1 MTSLPIRFRVTAA
14 FAVAMVVVLGAT
26 GWALYARVDSQLSA
40 ALDRNLRLR
49 AADLTVLV
57 QQPRA
62 TPSLAAAGGGALIE
76 RGEVYAQLLDAHGAV
91 LDATPPLGKAALLT
105 SAELKAVLG
114 GGPIVGERD
123 RVPGLD
129 EPSRLLATPLQRQ
142 GRRVVLVVGATAEDR
157 AETLSSLRG
166 AILVAGSLALV
177 LATLVGYRLAG
188 LALRPVE
195 AMRRRAAEISA
206 STPGERLP
214 VAHTR
219 DEVERL
225 GSTLN
230 DMLGRLEDAIER
242 ERGFVADA
250 GHELRTPLALLRTE
264 LELALRHGHD
274 PAGLREAVRAASEEV
289 ERLSR
294 LADGLLLIARADS
307 GSLELRREPLVADD
321 LLETIVTRFAWRA
334 EDSERPLAWRG
345 ASGLVVE
352 GDRLRLEQALDN
364 LVENALRHGAG
375 AVTLEAAETGDGR
388 VELHVRDEGPGLPPS
403 FVPRAF
409 ERFTRPDP
417 DRGVPGSGLGLAIV
431 RAVAVAHGGDALAA
445 NRPGGGADVW
455 VVLPARA
462 ASQASASATT
472 SRRNDG
478 VSSSEGGSSS
488 SSA

>member
-1 MTSLPIRFRVTAA
+1 MTSLPIRFRVAAA

-26 GWALYARVDSQLSA
+26 GWILYARVDSQLSA

-57 QQPRA
+57 QQPQA

-105 SAELKAVLG
+105 PAELKAAL
-114 GGPIVGERD
+114 GGPIVSERD

-129 EPSRLLATPLQRQ
+129 EPSRLLATPLQRR

-166 AILVAGSLALV
+166 SILVAGSLALV

-230 DMLGRLEDAIER
+230 AMLGRLEDAIER
-242 ERGFVADA
+242 ERDFVADA

-264 LELALRHGHD
+264 LELALRHGRD

-294 LADGLLLIARADS
+294 LADGLLLIARTDS
-307 GSLELRREPLVADD
+307 GSLELQREPLVVDD
-321 LLETIVTRFAWRA
+321 LLETVVTRFTWRA
-334 EDSERPLAWRG
+334 EESARPLARRG
-345 ASGLVVE
+345 APGLVVE

-375 AVTLEAAETGDGR
+375 AVTLEAVETGDGS
-388 VELHVRDEGPGLPPS
+388 VELHVRDKGPGLAPS
-403 FVPRAF
+403 FLPRAF
-409 ERFTRPDP
+409 ERFSRPDP

-431 RAVAVAHGGDALAA
+431 RTVALAHEGDALAA

-455 VVLPARA
+455 IVLPAPA
-462 ASQASASATT
+462 VAQASASATT